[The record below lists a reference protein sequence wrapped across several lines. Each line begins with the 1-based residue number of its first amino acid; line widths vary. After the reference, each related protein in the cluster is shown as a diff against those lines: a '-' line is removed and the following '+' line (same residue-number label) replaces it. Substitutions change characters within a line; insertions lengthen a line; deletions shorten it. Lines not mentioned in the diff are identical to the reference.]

1 MSAERAPSAD
11 LGISKVRRLAVWI
24 LAAQVAA
31 TLSIALVAYL
41 VVGPDAAASALA
53 GGGIG
58 VVANFFMALQSL
70 RPAASAGQALGRMM
84 LGQGAKVFMTL
95 AGFLVLARTPD
106 VVWAA
111 AIVGYMATIVVFWL
125 VPVLAAR
132 RLPPRSL
139 GSAGGS

>member
-1 MSAERAPSAD
+1 VTAERAPLAD
-11 LGISKVRRLAVWI
+11 HGISNVRRLAARI
-24 LAAQVAA
+24 LGMQVAA
-31 TLSIALVAYL
+31 TLSIALVAYFAS
-41 VVGPDAAASALA
+41 GSAAAASALA

-58 VVANFFMALQSL
+58 VVANFFMAMQSL

-95 AGFLVLARTPD
+95 AGFLALARTPD
-106 VVWAA
+106 VVWVL
-111 AIVGYMATIVVFWL
+111 AIVSYLATIVVFWL
-125 VPVLAAR
+125 VPVMTAR